1 MRDSVELASRLV
13 VLVPFLASIL
23 GLFVAR
29 RRAPSAIVASTGAV
43 LSLLAGLYVLY
54 GVHNGPFTR
63 EVSTV
68 GPLPLGQLEMP
79 LNLLVDDLSAIVV
92 VAVGIVGLAV
102 QLFSNWYLH
111 EDDRFG
117 AFVASVS
124 LFLAAMLLVVL
135 SGDLV
140 LTLIGWEVMGWCSYL
155 LIGHNSRLE
164 SARRAAT
171 KAFLVT
177 RIADL
182 AFVIGLIILASG
194 VATTSIPVILAEWP
208 QLSGST
214 LTAALLLLLVG
225 VAGKSAQ
232 FPFHDWLPDAMEGP
246 TPASALIHAATMV
259 AAGTF
264 LLARLFPIFVLSDP
278 ARLALAV
285 ITAITM
291 VGAAVIAFG
300 QSDLKRMLA
309 YSTLSQIAIML
320 SALAVA
326 PESVGSGPAVFHMV
340 SHAMFKA
347 LLFLS
352 IGWLS
357 VLMAGTAAAKL
368 SGGVR
373 YHPDLRWPL
382 GIGLLSLAGV
392 PPMVGFVSKEYVLGA
407 AFDNVTELGSLAGWI
422 VLVSFLVTVVLT
434 AAYCTRAWMVLT
446 HLKPEEES
454 VRKAKVEASRTV
466 VDVTLVEI
474 FTEPATRAPGD
485 EGAPQAARTA
495 VAVAEAPGH
504 GGDGHGGDGHGGDGH
519 GGDGHG
525 HQPIFSGARLSI
537 GALAFLTVVGGLI
550 IFTPLVAVEPHLV
563 WYLAAASILLI
574 LMSWVLVRR
583 MAGMNVSG
591 DAADLLGAR
600 RIALFDK
607 DLGADGVYVAV
618 VSPVVSLARI
628 VVKADRE
635 IIDAYVRGSVV
646 VTRWV
651 GMNGERVHTRK
662 ASSYLVWVLLGL
674 LAVGVSGVTLW

>member
-1 MRDSVELASRLV
+1 MTDSVSLASRLV
-13 VLVPFLASIL
+13 ILVPFVASIL
-23 GLFVAR
+23 GLLVAR
-29 RRAPSAIVASTGAV
+29 RRAASAAIASSGAV

-54 GVHNGPFTR
+54 GIHHGPYTQQ
-63 EVSTV
+63 VSTV
-68 GPLPLGQLEMP
+68 GPLPLGQLQMP
-79 LNLLVDDLSAIVV
+79 LNLFVDDLSAIVV

-164 SARRAAT
+164 SARKAAT

-194 VATTSIPVILAEWP
+194 VRTTSIPVVIAIWP
-208 QLSGST
+208 SLSGST
-214 LTAALLLLLVG
+214 LTAALLCLLVG
-225 VAGKSAQ
+225 VAGKSAM

-264 LLARLFPIFVLSDP
+264 VLARLFDIFVLSDP

-285 ITAITM
+285 ITAVTM
-291 VGAAVIAFG
+291 VGAAIIAFG

-326 PESVGSGPAVFHMV
+326 PKAVGSGPAVFHML

-357 VLMAGTAAAKL
+357 VLVAGTAASKL

-373 YHPDLRWPL
+373 YHPQLKWPL

-392 PPMVGFVSKEYVLGA
+392 PPLVGFVSKEYVLGA
-407 AFDNVTELGSLAGWI
+407 AFDNVTELGSAAGWI

-446 HLKPEEES
+446 HLKPEEEA
-454 VRKAKVEASRTV
+454 VRQATIEASRNV

-474 FTEPATRAPGD
+474 FTEAASRSTTGQTTATATATAQAPPATP
-485 EGAPQAARTA
+485 
-495 VAVAEAPGH
+495 VAEVEVDH
-504 GGDGHGGDGHGGDGH
+504 
-519 GGDGHG
+519 GHG
-525 HQPIFSGARLSI
+525 HSEIFAGARLSI
-537 GALAFLTVVGGLI
+537 GALAVLTVVGGLI

-563 WYLAAASILLI
+563 WYLAVSSLLLI
-574 LMSWVLVRR
+574 LAAWFIVRR
-583 MAGMNVSG
+583 MAAMNVSG
-591 DAADLLGAR
+591 DAADLLGSR
-600 RIALFDK
+600 RMALFDK
-607 DLGADGVYVAV
+607 GFGVDGIYVAI
-618 VSPVVSLARI
+618 VSPVVKLARI
-628 VVKADRE
+628 VVTADRE

-651 GMNGERVHTRK
+651 GVEGERVHTRK
-662 ASSYLVWVLLGL
+662 PSSYLVWLLLGL

>member
-1 MRDSVELASRLV
+1 MSDSVSLAARLV
-13 VLVPFLASIL
+13 VLVPFIASII
-23 GLFVAR
+23 GLLVAR
-29 RRAPSAIVASTGAV
+29 RLRASAFVASTGAV
-43 LSLLAGLYVLY
+43 ITLLAATYVLY
-54 GVHNGPFTR
+54 AVHNKPYTP
-63 EVSTV
+63 EVSTI
-68 GPLPLGQLEMP
+68 GALPLGQLQMP
-79 LNLLVDDLSAIVV
+79 LNLLVDNLSAIVV
-92 VAVGIVGLAV
+92 VAVAIVGLAV

-182 AFVIGLIILASG
+182 AFVVGLIILASG
-194 VATTSIPVILAEWP
+194 FSTTSIPALLVGWSHTP
-208 QLSGST
+208 GST
-214 LTAALLLLLVG
+214 LTAGLLCLLVG

-291 VGAAVIAFG
+291 IGAAVLAFG

-309 YSTLSQIAIML
+309 YSTLSQIGIML

-326 PESVGSGPAVFHMV
+326 PVAVGAGPAVFHLL

-357 VLMAGTAAAKL
+357 VLVAGTAAVKL

-373 YHPDLRWPL
+373 YHPQLRLPL
-382 GIGLLSLAGV
+382 AIGLLSLAGV
-392 PPMVGFVSKEYVLGA
+392 PPLIGFVSKEYVLGA
-407 AFDNVTELGSLAGWI
+407 AFDNVTELGSAAGWI
-422 VLVSFLVTVVLT
+422 VLIAFSVTVVLT
-434 AAYCTRAWMVLT
+434 AAYCTRAWLVLT
-446 HLKPEEES
+446 HLKPADEA
-454 VRKAKVEASRTV
+454 VRRATLEASRTV
-466 VDVTLVEI
+466 VDVSLTEI
-474 FTEPATRAPGD
+474 FTEPPPSGSPAGV
-485 EGAPQAARTA
+485 EAAET
-495 VAVAEAPGH
+495 
-504 GGDGHGGDGHGGDGH
+504 
-519 GGDGHG
+519 GHG
-525 HQPIFSGARLSI
+525 HHADIFIGARMSI
-537 GALAFLTVVGGLI
+537 GTLAFLTVVGGLI
-550 IFTPLVAVEPHLV
+550 IFTPLVAVKPHLV
-563 WYLAAASILLI
+563 WYLAATSLLLI
-574 LMSWVLVRR
+574 LLAWVVVGRL
-583 MAGMNVSG
+583 ASLNSSG
-591 DAADLLGAR
+591 DAADILGAR

-607 DLGADGVYVAV
+607 DLGADGIYVAV
-618 VSPVVSLARI
+618 VSPVVKLAH
-628 VVKADRE
+628 VVVTADRQV
-635 IIDAYVRGSVV
+635 IDAYVRGTVV
-646 VTRWV
+646 VTRWI
-651 GMNGERVHTRK
+651 GLNSERVHTRK
-662 ASSYLVWVLLGL
+662 PSSYLVWVLLGL

>member
-1 MRDSVELASRLV
+1 MTDSVSLAVRLV
-13 VLVPFLASIL
+13 VLVPFVASIL
-23 GLFVAR
+23 GLWVAR
-29 RRAPSAIVASTGAV
+29 RHRRASAFIASASAV
-43 LSLLAGLYVLY
+43 VSLLAGLYVLY
-54 GVHNGPFTR
+54 AVHNKPFTPL
-63 EVSTV
+63 VSTV
-68 GPLPLGQLEMP
+68 GPLPLGQLKMP
-79 LNLLVDDLSAIVV
+79 LDLLADDLSAIVV
-92 VAVGIVGLAV
+92 VAVAIVGLAV
-102 QLFSNWYLH
+102 QLFSTWYLH

-117 AFVASVS
+117 VFVASVS
-124 LFLAAMLLVVL
+124 LFLAAMFLVVL

-182 AFVIGLIILASG
+182 AFVVGLIMLASG
-194 VATTSIPVILAEWP
+194 VATTSIPVVIDRW
-208 QLSGST
+208 QHLSGST
-214 LTAALLLLLVG
+214 LTAALLCLLVG

-264 LLARLFPIFVLSDP
+264 VLARIFPIFVLSDP
-278 ARLALAV
+278 ARLVLAV

-291 VGAAVIAFG
+291 IGAAVIAFG

-326 PESVGSGPAVFHMV
+326 PAALGVGPAIFHLL

-347 LLFLS
+347 LLFLA

-357 VLMAGTAAAKL
+357 VLMAGTAASKL

-373 YHPDLRWPL
+373 YNPQLKWPI

-392 PPMVGFVSKEYVLGA
+392 PPLVGFVSKEYVLGA
-407 AFDNVTELGSLAGWI
+407 AFDNVTELGQAAGWI
-422 VLVSFLVTVVLT
+422 VLISFGVTVVLT
-434 AAYCTRAWMVLT
+434 AGYCTRAWLVLT
-446 HLKPEEES
+446 HLKPEEEA
-454 VRKAKVEASRTV
+454 VRQATIEASRKV

-474 FTEPATRAPGD
+474 FTEA
-485 EGAPQAARTA
+485 AARAAAGYTPPSPPP
-495 VAVAEAPGH
+495 VVEVEH
-504 GGDGHGGDGHGGDGH
+504 DH
-519 GGDGHG
+519 GHG
-525 HQPIFSGARLSI
+525 HAEIFTGARLSI
-537 GALAFLTVVGGLI
+537 GALAFMTVVGGLI
-550 IFTPLVAVEPHLV
+550 IFTPLIPVKAHIV
-563 WYLAAASILLI
+563 WYLAASSLLLI
-574 LMSWVLVRR
+574 LAAWLVVRR
-583 MAGMNVSG
+583 LALMNASG
-591 DAADLLGAR
+591 DAADLLGAH
-600 RIALFDK
+600 RITLFDK
-607 DLGADGVYVAV
+607 GFGADGIYVAV

-635 IIDAYVRGSVV
+635 VIDAYVRGTVV
-646 VTRWV
+646 ATRWT
-651 GMNGERVHTRK
+651 GIASERVHTRK
-662 ASSYLVWVLLGL
+662 PSSYIVWLLLGL

>member
-1 MRDSVELASRLV
+1 MTDSVSLAARLV
-13 VLVPFLASIL
+13 VLAPFIASIL
-23 GLFVAR
+23 GLWVTR
-29 RRAPSAIVASTGAV
+29 RRQASTFIATGGSV
-43 LSLLAGLYVLY
+43 LSLLAGLFVLY
-54 GVHNGPFTR
+54 SIHNGPYTQQ
-63 EVSTV
+63 VSTV
-68 GPLPLGQLEMP
+68 GPLPLGGQLQMP
-79 LNLLVDDLSAIVV
+79 LNLFVDDLSAIVV
-92 VAVGIVGLAV
+92 VAVAIVGLAV
-102 QLFSNWYLH
+102 QLFSTWYLH
-111 EDDRFG
+111 EDDRQG

-124 LFLAAMLLVVL
+124 LFLAAMFLVVL

-194 VATTSIPVILAEWP
+194 VRTTSIPVVNALWP
-208 QLSGST
+208 HLSNST
-214 LTAALLLLLVG
+214 LTAALLCLLVG

-264 LLARLFPIFVLSDP
+264 VLARLFPIFVLSDT
-278 ARLALAV
+278 ARLVLAV
-285 ITAITM
+285 ITAVTM

-309 YSTLSQIAIML
+309 YSTLSQIGIML

-326 PESVGSGPAVFHMV
+326 PVSLGVGPAIFHLL

-357 VLMAGTAAAKL
+357 VLMSGTAAVKL

-373 YHPDLRWPL
+373 YHPQLKWPL
-382 GIGLLSLAGV
+382 AIGLLSLAGV
-392 PPMVGFVSKEYVLGA
+392 PPLVGFVSKEYVLGA
-407 AFDNVTELGSLAGWI
+407 AFDNVTELGSAAGWI
-422 VLVSFLVTVVLT
+422 VLIAFGTTVVLT
-434 AAYCTRAWMVLT
+434 AGYCTRAWLVLT
-446 HLKPEEES
+446 HLRPEEES
-454 VRKAKVEASRTV
+454 LRQATIEASRKV

-474 FTEPATRAPGD
+474 FTEAATRSEGETQTVAPVV
-485 EGAPQAARTA
+485 E
-495 VAVAEAPGH
+495 AEAH
-504 GGDGHGGDGHGGDGH
+504 
-519 GGDGHG
+519 HG
-525 HQPIFSGARLSI
+525 HAEIFPGARLAI
-537 GALAFLTVVGGLI
+537 GVLAFMTVVGGLI
-550 IFTPLVAVEPHLV
+550 IFTPLIPVQPHIV
-563 WYLAAASILLI
+563 WYLATTSLLLI
-574 LMSWVLVRR
+574 LVAWVVVGR
-583 MAGMNVSG
+583 MASMNASG

-600 RIALFDK
+600 RMALFDK
-607 DLGADGVYVAV
+607 DFGVDGIYVAV
-618 VSPVVSLARI
+618 VSPVYTLARI
-628 VVKADRE
+628 VVKADRD
-635 IIDAYVRGSVV
+635 IIDAYVRGTVV
-646 VTRWV
+646 ATRWT
-651 GMNGERVHTRK
+651 GIASERYHTRK
-662 ASSYLVWVLLGL
+662 PSTYLVWVFVGL